1 MLSVTEDKYFI
12 KDLVCFLL
20 ITMFHKLSSAHALL
34 LLLKLN
40 LKSVSLYFWYVL
52 YSYIEGTSDFHL
64 NAI

>member
-20 ITMFHKLSSAHALL
+20 IMFHKLSSANALL

-40 LKSVSLYFWYVL
+40 LKSCVSLLLLICVIFL
-52 YSYIEGTSDFHL
+52 YRKDI
-64 NAI
+64 